1 MKEDNNIDQDVKEM
15 LDIVIEHGRNA
26 RRQQQLG
33 AMMDRSA
40 ALTRRRHWLW
50 AAATAVVL
58 SVVVA
63 LSLNFVKD
71 KLKAMVEMDEP
82 DTEMPMEVKEPKVVL
97 PENNVLATEESIAET
112 HNVAQPLICQ
122 TKPSVFAQPVMKE
135 KHQLLSDNTLLVE
148 PTQPSET
155 IETENTVVL
164 SEPIENKS
172 EETFVNQNAEPVSIE
187 PNQATTNRKT
197 DSIATTNK
205 KEENPYRPKHKFT
218 LRVAGETDPYDWSG
232 LPFLP
237 ITSHFALGFTFDYH
251 FTENFSMGLGAEW
264 FGVTTYRSFYSSYQE
279 RLHAIPVY
287 ADLKLNF
294 WGKKYY
300 SPFLEARLGYSIPLN
315 KVTEYFPLNGC
326 GVYVDYI
333 LSGPYLSLGLGC
345 SIKHSNLSVGM
356 VYSHASSPGKLKE
369 SLDQYYL
376 NLLNWGTNFYIRY
389 DYTFLSYSDEGKHHL
404 RHIKKG
410 KFRDEFK
417 YRDDF
422 NSDGIQWQLNVAGG
436 FRPWC
441 YSVGA
446 VMEYK
451 FPKHFSV
458 GIGADFRGV
467 NFTAR
472 EWGSVGY
479 FENLSDGQLLSVPVY
494 GDLKVHFWENKLFS
508 PFVEY
513 RLGYSFALNSLTAT
527 HWESEFQE
535 TIYYEKW
542 LQGKYAY
549 LGIGIT
555 HKHSSLSLGILGQDG
570 KRKETRRGYS
580 STSYGWYMGG
590 YPIELRYS
598 YRIGSSA
605 KR

>member
-50 AAATAVVL
+50 AAATAVAL

-97 PENNVLATEESIAET
+97 PENNVLAAEESIAET

-135 KHQLLSDNTLLVE
+135 KHQRLSDNTLLVE

-237 ITSHFALGFTFDYH
+237 ITSHFALGFTLDYH

-264 FGVTTYRSFYSSYQE
+264 FGVTTYRSFYSSYHE

-315 KVTEYFPLNGC
+315 KVTQYYPTNNA

-333 LSGPYLSLGLGC
+333 LSGPYLALGLGC
-345 SIKHSNLSVGM
+345 SMKHSNLSAGM
-356 VYSHASSPGKLKE
+356 VYSHASAPGRFKE
-369 SLDQYYL
+369 SFNTYYL
-376 NLLNWGTNFYIRY
+376 NLLSWGTNFYIRY
-389 DYTFLSYSDEGKHHL
+389 DYNFALFSDEGRHRL
-404 RHIKKG
+404 RQIKNG
-410 KFRDEFK
+410 KLMNEF
-417 YRDDF
+417 
-422 NSDGIQWQLNVAGG
+422 NGDGFQIQLNVAGG
-436 FRPWC
+436 LKPWC
-441 YSVGA
+441 YSAGA
-446 VMEYK
+446 ALEYK
-451 FPKHFSV
+451 FPRQFSV

-467 NFTAR
+467 NFTSR
-472 EWGSVGY
+472 EWGSIGY
-479 FENLSDGQLLSVPVY
+479 FENILEGQLLSVPVY
-494 GDLKVHFWENKLFS
+494 GSLKAHFWENKRFS

-513 RLGYSFALNSLTAT
+513 RLGYTFALNNLTAT

-598 YRIGSSA
+598 YRIGSSS

>member
-1 MKEDNNIDQDVKEM
+1 M
-15 LDIVIEHGRNA
+15 RN
-26 RRQQQLG
+26 QYL
-33 AMMDRSA
+33 
-40 ALTRRRHWLW
+40 
-50 AAATAVVL
+50 L
-58 SVVVA
+58 S
-63 LSLNFVKD
+63 
-71 KLKAMVEMDEP
+71 
-82 DTEMPMEVKEPKVVL
+82 
-97 PENNVLATEESIAET
+97 
-112 HNVAQPLICQ
+112 Q
-122 TKPSVFAQPVMKE
+122 TK
-135 KHQLLSDNTLLVE
+135 L
-148 PTQPSET
+148 
-155 IETENTVVL
+155 
-164 SEPIENKS
+164 
-172 EETFVNQNAEPVSIE
+172 
-187 PNQATTNRKT
+187 
-197 DSIATTNK
+197 ATTNK

-237 ITSHFALGFTFDYH
+237 ITSHFALGFTLDYH

-315 KVTEYFPLNGC
+315 KVTQYYPMNND

-333 LSGPYLSLGLGC
+333 LSGPYLALGLGC
-345 SIKHSNLSVGM
+345 SMKHSNLSAGM
-356 VYSHASSPGKLKE
+356 VYSHASAPGRFKE
-369 SLDQYYL
+369 SFNTYYL
-376 NLLNWGTNFYIRY
+376 NLLSWGTNFYIRY
-389 DYTFLSYSDEGKHHL
+389 DYNFALFSDEGRHRL
-404 RHIKKG
+404 RQIKNG
-410 KFRDEFK
+410 KLMNEF
-417 YRDDF
+417 
-422 NSDGIQWQLNVAGG
+422 NGDGFQIQLNVAGG
-436 FRPWC
+436 LKPWC
-441 YSVGA
+441 YSAGA
-446 VMEYK
+446 ALEYK
-451 FPKHFSV
+451 FPRQFSV

-467 NFTAR
+467 NFTSR
-472 EWGSVGY
+472 EWGSIGY
-479 FENLSDGQLLSVPVY
+479 FENILEGQLLSVPVY
-494 GDLKVHFWENKLFS
+494 GSLKAHFWENKRFS

-513 RLGYSFALNSLTAT
+513 RLGYTFALNSLTAT

>member
-1 MKEDNNIDQDVKEM
+1 MKEDNHIDQEVQDM
-15 LDIVIEHGRNA
+15 LDIVAEHGRIA
-26 RRQQQLG
+26 RRQQQLS
-33 AMMDRSA
+33 AMIDRST
-40 ALTRRRHWLW
+40 ALKRRHRWLW
-50 AAATAVVL
+50 AVVAVVML
-58 SVVVA
+58 SVAVA
-63 LSLNFVKD
+63 LSLDSDMNQ
-71 KLKAMVEMDEP
+71 AESMVQTMDEP
-82 DTEMPMEVKEPKVVL
+82 NREMPQVVDEPMAL
-97 PENNVLATEESIAET
+97 IPENEIVTSEEPIVGTQDRVEHKSSP
-112 HNVAQPLICQ
+112 V
-122 TKPSVFAQPVMKE
+122 KPSAFAASVEAE
-135 KHQLLSDNTLLVE
+135 KQQASFDE
-148 PTQPSET
+148 PFESQNIESVSNET
-155 IETENTVVL
+155 NHTV
-164 SEPIENKS
+164 IKK
-172 EETFVNQNAEPVSIE
+172 
-187 PNQATTNRKT
+187 KT
-197 DSIATTNK
+197 DSVAPIGK
-205 KEENPYRPKHKFT
+205 RENPYRPKNKFT
-218 LRVAGETDPYDWSG
+218 LRVGGEIDPYDLG
-232 LPFLP
+232 YFPHPP
-237 ITSHFALGFTFDYH
+237 ITSHFALGLTLDYH
-251 FTENFSMGLGAEW
+251 FTEYFSMGLGAEW
-264 FGVTTYRSFYSSYQE
+264 FGVSTYNCFYSSGQD
-279 RLHAIPVY
+279 RLHAIPIFT
-287 ADLKLNF
+287 DLKLNV
-294 WGKKYY
+294 WGKKNY

-345 SIKHSNLSVGM
+345 SIKHSNLSAGM

-369 SLDQYYL
+369 SLEQYYL

-527 HWESEFQE
+527 HWEPEFQE
-535 TIYYEKW
+535 NLYYETRH
-542 LQGKYAY
+542 QSEYCY
-549 LGIGIT
+549 FGIGVT
-555 HKHSSLSLGILGQDG
+555 HNHSSLSLGILSQNGH
-570 KRKETRRGYS
+570 RRETIGDHTWHSCYN
-580 STSYGWYMGG
+580 GG
-590 YPIELRYS
+590 NPFELRYS
-598 YRIGSSA
+598 YKIGSLTKQHGSV
-605 KR
+605 K

>member
-50 AAATAVVL
+50 AAATAVAL

-122 TKPSVFAQPVMKE
+122 TKPSVFAQLVMEE
-135 KHQLLSDNTLLVE
+135 KQQLLSDNTLLVE

-237 ITSHFALGFTFDYH
+237 ITSHFALGFTLDYH

-315 KVTEYFPLNGC
+315 KVTQYYPMNNA

-333 LSGPYLSLGLGC
+333 LSGPYLALGLGC
-345 SIKHSNLSVGM
+345 SMKHSNLSAGM
-356 VYSHASSPGKLKE
+356 VYSHASAPGRFKE
-369 SLDQYYL
+369 SFNTYYL
-376 NLLNWGTNFYIRY
+376 NLLSWGTNFYIRY
-389 DYTFLSYSDEGKHHL
+389 DYNFALFSDEGRHRL
-404 RHIKKG
+404 RQIKNG
-410 KFRDEFK
+410 KLMNEF
-417 YRDDF
+417 
-422 NSDGIQWQLNVAGG
+422 NGDGFQIQLNVAGG
-436 FRPWC
+436 LKPWC
-441 YSVGA
+441 YSAGA
-446 VMEYK
+446 ALEYK
-451 FPKHFSV
+451 FPRQFSV

-467 NFTAR
+467 NFTSR
-472 EWGSVGY
+472 EWGSIGY
-479 FENLSDGQLLSVPVY
+479 FENILEGQLLSVPVY
-494 GDLKVHFWENKLFS
+494 GSLKAHFWENKRFS

-513 RLGYSFALNSLTAT
+513 RLGYTFALNSLTAT